1 MSEVDKEKSRA
12 KKKGNEEVDATSL
25 LLGSQFLFFFF
36 FFFKFRKKTPLVYLL
51 FLLVLSLIAQA
62 DAINFIGLISN
73 RADDQNRVRFG
84 SRVFICPLFFPI
96 EMLSSTI
103 SSARVPTSSSSSS
116 SSGRCGAVPSRGPS
130 ATLAR
135 SRLQRPNVHQI
146 IPRAAADDS
155 ESITSTSS
163 SSSSS
168 SSTPPPAPFSPPP
181 ADPFA
186 DKETY
191 DDGPFAR
198 FMIGYFSKKM
208 AAQLGVSDKPRREGY
223 DGFVDL
229 SKEIVRGRTSRQ
241 QRQTVADVL
250 ASLLPPG
257 GPERF
262 RKLFPFSRW
271 SAEANAM
278 FTMIGFGWLVGP
290 MEVVEVDVT
299 LPGNW
304 RGKEGKPG
312 DVQQWRS
319 GVK

>member
-1 MSEVDKEKSRA
+1 MLMRSQLKSKRA
-12 KKKGNEEVDATSL
+12 
-25 LLGSQFLFFFF
+25 QH
-36 FFFKFRKKTPLVYLL
+36 
-51 FLLVLSLIAQA
+51 
-62 DAINFIGLISN
+62 
-73 RADDQNRVRFG
+73 
-84 SRVFICPLFFPI
+84 
-96 EMLSSTI
+96 
-103 SSARVPTSSSSSS
+103 
-116 SSGRCGAVPSRGPS
+116 
-130 ATLAR
+130 LAR
-135 SRLQRPNVHQI
+135 
-146 IPRAAADDS
+146 RAAADDS
-155 ESITSTSS
+155 ESIASTSS
-163 SSSSS
+163 PSSS
-168 SSTPPPAPFSPPP
+168 SPPP

-186 DKETY
+186 EKEKY

-208 AAQLGVSDKPRREGY
+208 AAQLGVSDKPRRAGY

-290 MEVVEVDVT
+290 MEVVEVEVQ
-299 LPGNW
+299 LPGDW
-304 RGKEGKPG
+304 KGKEGQPG
-312 DVQQWRS
+312 EVQLWKS
-319 GVK
+319 GVKCVFSSSFFFLLFFFPAAAAFSS

>member
-1 MSEVDKEKSRA
+1 M
-12 KKKGNEEVDATSL
+12 
-25 LLGSQFLFFFF
+25 
-36 FFFKFRKKTPLVYLL
+36 
-51 FLLVLSLIAQA
+51 
-62 DAINFIGLISN
+62 IS
-73 RADDQNRVRFG
+73 
-84 SRVFICPLFFPI
+84 
-96 EMLSSTI
+96 
-103 SSARVPTSSSSSS
+103 
-116 SSGRCGAVPSRGPS
+116 
-130 ATLAR
+130 
-135 SRLQRPNVHQI
+135 
-146 IPRAAADDS
+146 
-155 ESITSTSS
+155 
-163 SSSSS
+163 
-168 SSTPPPAPFSPPP
+168 
-181 ADPFA
+181 
-186 DKETY
+186 
-191 DDGPFAR
+191 
-198 FMIGYFSKKM
+198 YFSKKM
-208 AAQLGVSDKPRREGY
+208 ASQLGVSDKPRREGY

-290 MEVVEVDVT
+290 MEVVDVEVT
-299 LPGNW
+299 LPENW